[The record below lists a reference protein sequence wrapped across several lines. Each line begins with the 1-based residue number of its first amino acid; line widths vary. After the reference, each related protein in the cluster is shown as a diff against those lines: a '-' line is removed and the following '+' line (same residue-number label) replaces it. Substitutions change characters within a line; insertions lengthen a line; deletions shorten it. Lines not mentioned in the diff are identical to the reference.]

1 MKTAFKYAAVAAFAV
16 ALFAGQA
23 IAQDVDAKTRKLPG
37 YVDFKAMKM
46 FKGQEARV
54 EVFLKE
60 PMLKLVNQFVRKEDP
75 ELHDVLGKLKL
86 VRVQVFDID
95 PDMIAQFTEVTNNVS
110 GELDKKGWERIV
122 RVRDDD
128 DNVDVYLLPSENYE
142 SILGI
147 VVMAAEDEQAVFVN
161 IVGEIRP
168 EDVSRLGEHFDI
180 NELEIDDVHL
190 DKNKDQNK
198 RKR

>member
-1 MKTAFKYAAVAAFAV
+1 MKTAFKYAAFAV
-16 ALFAGQA
+16 VGIALFAGQA
-23 IAQDVDAKTRKLPG
+23 MAQDVDAKTRKLPG
-37 YVDFKAMKM
+37 YVDFQAMKM

-60 PMLKLVNQFVRKEDP
+60 PMLKLVNKFVREEDP
-75 ELHDVLGKLKL
+75 ELHDVLSKLKL

-95 PDMIAQFTEVTNNVS
+95 PDMIARFTEVTDNVT

-122 RVRDDD
+122 RVREDE
-128 DNVDVYLLPSENYE
+128 DNVDVYLLPSESYE

-147 VVMAAEDEQAVFVN
+147 VVMAAEEDQAVFVN

-180 NELEIDDVHL
+180 NELEINDVHL
-190 DKNKDQNK
+190 DKDKKDK